1 MRTQRSV
8 VFSRGVGGGANRRRR
23 LLYGIVWAG
32 AGLLLPTCSPVC
44 ALVINPTFVNGAG
57 QLWTTS
63 EETVVDEAI
72 QSWTSRILDNQT
84 VNVTLDFTN
93 AGTGSSTYLG
103 EAVTS
108 FSETA
113 GTNIYPWTPGVT
125 QVIHINADAMTTGVG
140 GDMLAFI
147 DQSATV
153 PSNEFD
159 ALSILRHEMGHMMG
173 FTDQIYYN
181 NFDTPSQVDKYASH
195 VTISGTSAIFDAGG
209 LNIPL
214 DSSTDIVHTSPSGIT
229 AGDLM
234 NPALPNG
241 TRRDISQIDLNVLH
255 LAYGYQIAES
265 LTWDA
270 AQTGAGSDGT
280 GDWSTS
286 ATNWS
291 TGTAASSWTNGD
303 VATIGHG
310 GTAGVITIT
319 STGISAGGITFDAV
333 SATSPGQYT
342 IAGTSTDSLTLV
354 GSGTMTMNANG
365 TISAP
370 MVGSGGL
377 TVAGTQNLTIS
388 GVNTYTGATS
398 VNSGTLTL
406 VTGAQITSSSGLSIA
421 AGAAVAMNSTG
432 VSDGITINYTAGNS
446 PNATIRNEIITGY
459 NGGAWNGTSTT
470 GGVINSAAA
479 AGSGGKYA
487 IGYADGADGV
497 VSGLGSTQEKVMLTL
512 AGDATLA
519 GTVNLS
525 DFGVLRANFGKTS
538 GAQWDQGDFNYD
550 GQVNLADFGILRA
563 NFGQSLSPG
572 LLPAVGNSVATPEPA
587 EMLLAAEALAL
598 LVLRPRHRII
608 SNLSRRGFGY

>member
-8 VFSRGVGGGANRRRR
+8 VFSRGVGGSANRRRR

-140 GDMLAFI
+140 GDTLAFI
-147 DQSATV
+147 DQNATV

-195 VTISGTSAIFDAGG
+195 VTISGTSAIFDASG

-280 GDWSTS
+280 GNWSTS

-303 VATIGHG
+303 VAVVGHG

-406 VTGAQITSSSGLSIA
+406 ATGAQITSTSGLSIA

-432 VSDGITINYTAGNS
+432 ASDGITINYTAGNS
-446 PNATIRNEIITGY
+446 PNATIRNEIIAGY
-459 NGGAWNGTSTT
+459 NTKAWNGTSAT
-470 GGVINSAAA
+470 GGAINSATAA
-479 AGSGGKYA
+479 ANNQKYA
-487 IGYADGADGV
+487 VGYADGADGV
-497 VSGLGSTQEKVMLTL
+497 VTGLGSTQEKVMLTL

-519 GTVNLS
+519 GSVRLI
-525 DFGVLRANFGKTS
+525 DFTILMNHYGITS

-550 GQVNLADFGILRA
+550 GKVNLADFTVFVD
-563 NFGQSLSPG
+563 NYGQSLAVQPLFSVRTSRDAAVPEPSAGAVIVLGLVG
-572 LLPAVGNSVATPEPA
+572 LL
-587 EMLLAAEALAL
+587 
-598 LVLRPRHRII
+598 LR
-608 SNLSRRGFGY
+608 RRGISRQR